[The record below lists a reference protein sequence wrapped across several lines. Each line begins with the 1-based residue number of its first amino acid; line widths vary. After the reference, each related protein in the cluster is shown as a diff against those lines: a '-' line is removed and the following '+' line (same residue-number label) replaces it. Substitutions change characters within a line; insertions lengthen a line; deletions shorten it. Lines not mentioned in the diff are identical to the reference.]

1 MKLNSDEFKEKYKEK
16 LSDNQD
22 LLIEILEDVTDS
34 INNTDEINKLNEE
47 ISKKDEEINDL
58 KQKYIDRF
66 YEVDDD
72 KTKTPEPV
80 AGLEEKKVIDIR
92 EI

>member
-1 MKLNSDEFKEKYKEK
+1 MKLNTDEFKEKYKEK

-34 INNTDEINKLNEE
+34 FDNTDEISTLNEE
-47 ISKKDEEINDL
+47 ISKKDKEINDL
-58 KQKYIDRF
+58 KQQYIDRF
-66 YEVDDD
+66 YEGNDD
-72 KTKTPEPV
+72 KIKSPEPI
-80 AGLEEKKVIDIR
+80 AGLEEKKVIDIK

>member
-1 MKLNSDEFKEKYKEK
+1 MKLNTDEFKEKYKEK

-34 INNTDEINKLNEE
+34 FDNTDEISKLNEE

-58 KQKYIDRF
+58 KQQYIDRF
-66 YEVDDD
+66 YKVDDV
-72 KTKTPEPV
+72 KTKSPEPV
-80 AGLEEKKVIDIR
+80 AGLEEKKVIDVK

>member
-1 MKLNSDEFKEKYKEK
+1 MRLSKDEFQEKYKEK

-34 INNTDEINKLNEE
+34 IDNTDEINKLNEE

-66 YEVDDD
+66 YEVDDGNV
-72 KTKTPEPV
+72 KKPEPV
-80 AGLEEKKVIDIR
+80 AGLEEKKVIDIK